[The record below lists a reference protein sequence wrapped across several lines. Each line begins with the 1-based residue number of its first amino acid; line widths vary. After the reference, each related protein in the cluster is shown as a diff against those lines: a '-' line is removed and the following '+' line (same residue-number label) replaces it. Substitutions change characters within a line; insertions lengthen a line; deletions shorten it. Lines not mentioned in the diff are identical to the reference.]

1 MRVSFQSS
9 RVRVDIDYITLAWWM
24 KFTRIYNI
32 HFVCLKANSI
42 WSWSTYHH
50 QRYRRLASGDLWYYD
65 MAEASILCI
74 VSLVKSLASSS
85 SILKYSS
92 TQLLPPELLGTS
104 HALIS
109 LHCRGSS
116 TTLSISC
123 TRKCRS
129 SDFIAG
135 GVLVSAC
142 RTSVSL
148 LHITFGRKKPG
159 VARISGIFRVR
170 LSLSMWWKAVIP
182 RWPLQSYQK
191 KSLNFCS
198 RTYSPMFTCWPFLE
212 LQAVFESPKCI
223 ARR

>member
-1 MRVSFQSS
+1 MQKV
-9 RVRVDIDYITLAWWM
+9 VNTKI
-24 KFTRIYNI
+24 
-32 HFVCLKANSI
+32 LKNNTFHQFRH
-42 WSWSTYHH
+42 STTFGVAFHH
-50 QRYRRLASGDLWYYD
+50 PSGLTEYG

-74 VSLVKSLASSS
+74 VSLIKSLASSS

-123 TRKCRS
+123 TRDCRS

-142 RTSVSL
+142 RTSISL

-170 LSLSMWWKAVIP
+170 LSLSM
-182 RWPLQSYQK
+182 
-191 KSLNFCS
+191 
-198 RTYSPMFTCWPFLE
+198 
-212 LQAVFESPKCI
+212 
-223 ARR
+223 